1 MSFKRHIVR
10 APETDRLLITI
21 PTDLADMTDTGH
33 LITEVHGKG
42 ETTGTTIVE
51 IFAEKPI
58 PMGGLTEAVGTT
70 LVSGRIVVATGG
82 LFLVICTA
90 TWNYAAAGAPILDR
104 EIGYELNGAGAFG
117 QSVRYTCDSTGSSR
131 VADQASFLVR
141 LAAADYIKL
150 YVQDRTG
157 VASDVSGTLQ
167 IARLAP

>member
-21 PTDLADMTDTGH
+21 PTDLSDMTDTEH

-42 ETTGTTIVE
+42 TTTGLTIVE
-51 IFAEKPI
+51 LLAAKPI
-58 PMGGLTEAVGTT
+58 PMGSLSEAVGTT
-70 LVSGRIVVATGG
+70 LTSGGIVVATGG

-90 TWNYAAAGAPILDR
+90 AWQYAAVGAPTIDR
-104 EIGYELNGAGAFG
+104 EIGYELNGAAAFG
-117 QSVRYTCDSTGSSR
+117 QSVRYRCDSTGSNQ

-141 LAAADYIKL
+141 LAASDSIKL
-150 YVQDRTG
+150 YVQDHTG